1 MFNVRRAI
9 AGSNMTGAL
18 YLQLITNTLCISST
32 QKSTYEVRCGLF
44 SAASGYDVFDI
55 KRVGDGGL
63 IIERKYGKQ
72 W

>member
-1 MFNVRRAI
+1 
-9 AGSNMTGAL
+9 
-18 YLQLITNTLCISST
+18 
-32 QKSTYEVRCGLF
+32 VRCGLF